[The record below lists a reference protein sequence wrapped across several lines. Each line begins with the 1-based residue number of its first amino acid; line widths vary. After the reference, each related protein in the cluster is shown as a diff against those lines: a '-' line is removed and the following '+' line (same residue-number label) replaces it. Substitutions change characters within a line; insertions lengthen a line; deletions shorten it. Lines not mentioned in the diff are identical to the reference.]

1 MTLAPHSS
9 FLEPG
14 AKKYIVHA
22 IFWLLS
28 SIAVISFSIAILN
41 LKQLS
46 QPYSIKRSALKACRY
61 LFSQTFMISCFS
73 VIPIKQHA
81 WILLKRTCKMFKIV
95 NQLFIQIC
103 RKDLDTIFK
112 KKVCTSVALRLASCF
127 EKNIRFAFRFCG
139 INHFAFY
146 STVENIFSKILAFSK
161 CCFKAG
167 LLPFERTRH
176 MLSLYFLTNKIL

>member
-46 QPYSIKRSALKACRY
+46 QPYSIKRSTLKACRY

-81 WILLKRTCKMFKIV
+81 WVLLKRTCKMFKIV

-112 KKVCTSVALRLASCF
+112 KKGLHLRCTAA
-127 EKNIRFAFRFCG
+127 G
-139 INHFAFY
+139 ILF
-146 STVENIFSKILAFSK
+146 
-161 CCFKAG
+161 
-167 LLPFERTRH
+167 
-176 MLSLYFLTNKIL
+176 